1 MQGCVH
7 VGDEALYQLARR
19 ASRLQLVNLQG
30 CRQVGTLST
39 MQGTT
44 LTVQITDEGIAEL
57 AESSPALH
65 YLCISTCVNL
75 TDASLVAL
83 GRHCGQLVTIECA
96 GVSQLTD
103 HGFQVLPC
111 VRHCPLLDCPGP
123 DARVSASLQNGS
135 GRVRPHHGQHAGQPG
150 PARHRTTGAQ
160 LTLHHHSLSIS

>member
-1 MQGCVH
+1 MVQGCVH

-103 HGFQVLPC
+103 HGFQVLHASATVLYWTVQALTRGCPRLSRMDLDEC
-111 VRHCPLLDCPGP
+111 VLITDSTL
-123 DARVSASLQNGS
+123 ASLA
-135 GRVRPHHGQHAGQPG
+135 QHATALQV
-150 PARHRTTGAQ
+150 